1 MRVNFTSVGT
11 GCAAIGVAL
20 GAFGAHALRGS
31 VGEAELAL
39 WETATRYW
47 FIGALGM
54 LGFGLFQGQR
64 MVSTQRAPN
73 PAPGWLLLLG
83 STLFSASLYALAL
96 GAPRI
101 LGAVTPF
108 GGLGLILGF
117 SSFAWFARSPR

>member
-1 MRVNFTSVGT
+1 MKANFISIGT
-11 GCAAIGVAL
+11 GCAACGVAL

-31 VGEAELAL
+31 VGEAGLAL

-54 LGFGLFQGQR
+54 LGFGLLQR
-64 MVSTQRAPN
+64 QRPVSPL
-73 PAPGWLLLLG
+73 PGVLLLLG

-96 GAPRI
+96 GAPSI
-101 LGAVTPF
+101 LGALTPF

-117 SSFAWFARSPR
+117 SGFAWAARGRD